1 MILKRYCV
9 HDKKRE
15 DNNMGKNHK
24 FDVVEYWIVKK
35 NGKFCKLLL
44 MKNCINLFF
53 IILIEQSK
61 IERIQ

>member
-35 NGKFCKLLL
+35 NGKFCKLLTYEKL
-44 MKNCINLFF
+44 HKFVFWLVN
-53 IILIEQSK
+53 
-61 IERIQ
+61 

>member
-1 MILKRYCV
+1 MILKRYCD

-35 NGKFCKLLL
+35 NGKFCKLLT
-44 MKNCINLFF
+44 
-53 IILIEQSK
+53 
-61 IERIQ
+61 

>member
-35 NGKFCKLLL
+35 NDIFR
-44 MKNCINLFF
+44 
-53 IILIEQSK
+53 K
-61 IERIQ
+61 IDRHFRGYGSIHLYEEW